1 MNKEQNEH
9 NCIFLPKVAYGKTLK
24 KIQGPYLQTQ
34 TGINNRR
41 VDMNYWTKVLKVA
54 LRL

>member
-9 NCIFLPKVAYGKTLK
+9 NCIFLPKVAYGK
-24 KIQGPYLQTQ
+24 IQGPYLQTQ

-41 VDMNYWTKVLKVA
+41 VDMTYLTKVLKVA